1 MAITQVLQGC
11 GAWSIK
17 WSKPLPMSVQKEIQD
32 GASLVVF
39 ESRPQVNDLRGY
51 GTGRVTTMDNA
62 LDTALFMGPMT
73 AIGSSGCSGW
83 EMSWWWQQPNGVGP
97 EYDSGFAAVDDWA
110 ADFAD
115 GLAGIHGIDI
125 DSTDAYTGIYIG
137 TWGAAGVGNSGG
149 GSSDPVPRTAART
162 FADDRVSYLNDRFGV
177 NSSAYKMLPGG
188 SATSV
193 MTCRVGYHVDIFAQ
207 NEVIIS
213 DIDSQ
218 AVGAEGRLNIPAVLS
233 VTRDISNV
241 ATDIYAFGDRDFADD
256 AVHVDLT
263 SNTWSDVD
271 TILDPAGG
279 DYGGFLQV
287 DGGGLRDYRVD
298 YMTVATAKR
307 AKTPDLAVSVSLIYD
322 AWTKEMGP
330 GDLVGVHSSTER
342 YLQGGATTVQHVSG
356 NIDPIDMYVLSM
368 TRNIDKDKSVWLR
381 SVSYE
386 TTGDANPLVV
396 WTEITD
402 YIQTS
407 ERPASVTLS
416 DRFDPTYLHPGTRL
430 VGAGG
435 GSATGGGGLFSSA
448 SVTAGAERLGDDL
461 RIAQRMARTNS

>member
-83 EMSWWWQQPNGVGP
+83 EMSWWRQLPNGTGP
-97 EYDSGFAAVDDWA
+97 ASVASGSGAYNDYFEDVLTGINGIDVDTTGGYNAAVWSGIYGPASGPGYVSAPTLAARSRADALVAIVTEYDRRFR
-110 ADFAD
+110 
-115 GLAGIHGIDI
+115 
-125 DSTDAYTGIYIG
+125 TGEQYS
-137 TWGAAGVGNSGG
+137 W
-149 GSSDPVPRTAART
+149 
-162 FADDRVSYLNDRFGV
+162 
-177 NSSAYKMLPGG
+177 KMFPGG

-193 MTCRVGYHVDIFAQ
+193 MTCKTDDITDLFA
-207 NEVIIS
+207 NDEVIIS
-213 DIDSQ
+213 DVDSQ
-218 AVGAEGRLNIPAVLS
+218 TVGADGRKNVPALLS
-233 VTRDISNV
+233 VDRRIGNIVSSAV
-241 ATDIYAFGDRDFADD
+241 AYGDRNFTSGTTPTET
-256 AVHVDLT
+256 T
-263 SNTWSDVD
+263 SNTPADVD

-279 DYGGFLQV
+279 DIVVRRQI
-287 DGGGLRDYRVD
+287 DGGGNQSNLEEVSILAAARGASPDIIVS
-298 YMTVATAKR
+298 AT
-307 AKTPDLAVSVSLIYD
+307 LLYD

-330 GDLVGVHSSTER
+330 GDKVGVHSSTER

-356 NIDPIDMYVLSM
+356 NIDPIDMFVMSM
-368 TRNIDKDKSVWLR
+368 TRNIDQDKSVWLR
-381 SVSYE
+381 STSYE

-416 DRFDPTYLHPGTRL
+416 DRFDPTYLHPGVL
-430 VGAGG
+430 EASGSAGGAGG
-435 GSATGGGGLFSSA
+435 INGPAVASNGAT
-448 SVTAGAERLGDDL
+448 RLGDDL
-461 RIAQRMARTNS
+461 RIATRLARSSN

>member
-17 WSKPLPMSVQKEIQD
+17 WSKPLPMSVQREIQD

-83 EMSWWWQQPNGVGP
+83 EMSWWWQLPNGTGP
-97 EYDSGFAAVDDWA
+97 ASVASGSGAYNDYFEDVLTGINGIDVDTTGGYNGAVWSGTYGPAAGPGYVSPPTMAARSRADALVAIVTEYDRRFR
-110 ADFAD
+110 
-115 GLAGIHGIDI
+115 
-125 DSTDAYTGIYIG
+125 TGEQYS
-137 TWGAAGVGNSGG
+137 W
-149 GSSDPVPRTAART
+149 
-162 FADDRVSYLNDRFGV
+162 
-177 NSSAYKMLPGG
+177 KMFPGG

-193 MTCRVGYHVDIFAQ
+193 MTCKTDDITDLFA
-207 NEVIIS
+207 NDEVIIS
-213 DIDSQ
+213 DVDSQ
-218 AVGAEGRLNIPAVLS
+218 TVGADGRKNVPALLS
-233 VTRDISNV
+233 VDRRIGNIVSSAV
-241 ATDIYAFGDRDFADD
+241 VYGDRNFTSGTTPTET
-256 AVHVDLT
+256 T
-263 SNTWSDVD
+263 SNTPADVD

-279 DYGGFLQV
+279 DIVVRRQI
-287 DGGGLRDYRVD
+287 DGGGNQSNLEEVSILAAARGASPDIIVS
-298 YMTVATAKR
+298 AT
-307 AKTPDLAVSVSLIYD
+307 LLYD

-330 GDLVGVHSSTER
+330 GDKVGVHSSTER

-356 NIDPIDMYVLSM
+356 NIDPIDMFVMSM
-368 TRNIDKDKSVWLR
+368 TRNIDQDKSVWLR
-381 SVSYE
+381 STSYE

-416 DRFDPTYLHPGTRL
+416 DRFDPTYLHPGVL
-430 VGAGG
+430 EASGSAGGAGG
-435 GSATGGGGLFSSA
+435 INGPAVASNGAT
-448 SVTAGAERLGDDL
+448 RLGDDL
-461 RIAQRMARTNS
+461 RIATRLARSSN